1 MKRTVSVI
9 TTAYNAEKFIA
20 VAVNSVFS
28 QVITDND
35 LFLEYV
41 IVDDKSP
48 DNSVQIIKKFIEHW
62 KETHNGNMPN
72 NFSLNVYTT
81 EHNLGCGGARKYG
94 IEHAHGD
101 YFMFLD
107 ADDYYLNSNFIQSAV
122 DKLESTNSDIVEY
135 GLLYNNENGKQSP
148 SVVDKEIT
156 ITDPEKAL
164 VSLYKNNIL
173 KFHVWTKIIRREIIE
188 QFPYSEQRTF
198 EDVITIPI
206 WISLC
211 NKITIVPS
219 IEINYRA
226 TQNSIIREKILDTR
240 LGTVKA
246 IAANFERFKKWR
258 NVLIAMYTR
267 AMIDLT
273 AVLDNKTSENPGFD
287 EMSTLNTYMLSYI
300 MPKEYKSLT
309 YNIENEEN
317 RENGEN

>member
-9 TTAYNAEKFIA
+9 TTVYNAEKFIA
-20 VAVNSVFS
+20 IAVNSVFC

-35 LFLEYV
+35 LYLEYI
-41 IVDDKSP
+41 IVDDKST
-48 DNSVQIIKKFIEHW
+48 DNSIKTVENFVEHW
-62 KETHNGNMPN
+62 KETHNGNTPH
-72 NFSLNVYTT
+72 NFSLNTYTT
-81 EHNLGCGGARKYG
+81 EQNLGCGGARKYG
-94 IEHAHGD
+94 IEQAHGD

-107 ADDYYLNSNFIQSAV
+107 ADDYYLNSNFVQNAV

-135 GLLYNNENGKQSP
+135 GLFYNREDGIQLP
-148 SVVDKEIT
+148 SVVDKEI
-156 ITDPEKAL
+156 IINDPKKAL

-188 QFPYSEQRTF
+188 QFPYSEQRIF
-198 EDVITIPI
+198 EDVITIPV

-211 NKITIVPS
+211 KKITVVPS
-219 IEINYRA
+219 VEINCRE

-246 IAANFERFKKWR
+246 IASHFERFKEWR

-273 AVLDNKTSENPGFD
+273 ATLNNKSSENPGFN
-287 EMSTLNTYMLSYI
+287 EMSKLNTYMLSYI
-300 MPKEYKSLT
+300 MPKDYKSLT
-309 YNIENEEN
+309 YNVEDE
-317 RENGEN
+317 ENGEN